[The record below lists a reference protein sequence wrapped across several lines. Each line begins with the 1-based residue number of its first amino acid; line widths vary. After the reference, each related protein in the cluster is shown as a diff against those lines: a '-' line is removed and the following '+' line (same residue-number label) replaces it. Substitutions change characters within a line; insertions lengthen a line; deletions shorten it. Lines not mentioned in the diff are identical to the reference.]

1 MKAILTFDDGEQLEA
16 DVYFNEDRPIY
27 ADSMEEDFKRA
38 YNRNAPPNG
47 HKLKKVKI
55 FRTGSVTIP
64 QELRIQLPPQDM
76 KANMTPRN
84 KIKKTRSN
92 KRSIR
97 IW

>member
-1 MKAILTFDDGEQLEA
+1 MKAMLTFDTGETIEA

-47 HKLKKVKI
+47 HKLNKVKI
-55 FRTGSVTIP
+55 FRTGSVTMPQELKIQIP
-64 QELRIQLPPQDM
+64 QENMRV
-76 KANMTPRN
+76 NMTSRG
-84 KIKKTRSN
+84 KIKKIRSN

-97 IW
+97 I